1 LIPLRIEFLP
11 SAAKDFRS
19 APPRLQPR
27 LLRAL
32 DIVAQDPR
40 EGKPLQGPYHGLFS
54 YRVGDYRIVY
64 KPDLQ
69 ARTLL
74 VCRLGHRR
82 DIYR

>member
-1 LIPLRIEFLP
+1 MTPLRVEFLP
-11 SAAKDFRS
+11 SAAKDFRR

-32 DIVAQDPR
+32 DIVAEDPR
-40 EGKPLQGPYHGLFS
+40 AGKPLKGPYQGLFS
-54 YRVGDYRIVY
+54 YRVGDHRIVY

-69 ARTLL
+69 TRILL
-74 VCRLGHRR
+74 VYRLGHRR